1 MMDGTTGIL
10 RRGRE
15 VRRGLAR
22 SLAGW
27 RGGKE
32 RRRSRTNYIKPRGLY
47 LAAEEAG
54 ARQKHPKTTLPNIFD
69 NFGLIEWRGIP
80 KFSG

>member
-1 MMDGTTGIL
+1 M
-10 RRGRE
+10 
-15 VRRGLAR
+15 
-22 SLAGW
+22 
-27 RGGKE
+27 
-32 RRRSRTNYIKPRGLY
+32 
-47 LAAEEAG
+47 AAEEAG